1 MSCFHLC
8 RCVVITLPVAQSAPP
23 QTRDTAQ
30 PYQRE
35 KHGWPGSHEEPNDP
49 WGRCPPF
56 KVLHMC
62 NGDIG
67 GWIWL
72 LFPSMTAPQ
81 KEKKKSKNNSSGV
94 KAAVRWQP
102 VQRGA
107 RCRHPS
113 VPSVRFSEG
122 QSSAALHVAAVL
134 FTSLWKPITSPR
146 CCASQSCYISHTNTR
161 KRALTQMRRA
171 HAHTHTDKHLQQQLF
186 LAAVEGRNNAFWPV
200 CGEIYRCAHME
211 RLFTAQVHQEAS

>member
-1 MSCFHLC
+1 MDDPDHTRNPAILEEGVLPSKCSV
-8 RCVVITLPVAQSAPP
+8 CVMGILEAGSDYCSPPWLPP
-23 QTRDTAQ
+23 
-30 PYQRE
+30 E
-35 KHGWPGSHEEPNDP
+35 K
-49 WGRCPPF
+49 
-56 KVLHMC
+56 
-62 NGDIG
+62 
-67 GWIWL
+67 
-72 LFPSMTAPQ
+72 
-81 KEKKKSKNNSSGV
+81 KKKSKNNSSGV

-134 FTSLWKPITSPR
+134 FTSLWKPITSLR

-161 KRALTQMRRA
+161 KRALTQTRRA
-171 HAHTHTDKHLQQQLF
+171 HAHTHTHTDQHLQQQLL

-211 RLFTAQVHQEAS
+211 QLFTAQVHQEAS